1 MSADMTKHPHWA
13 VTVEASGEKIVRLE
27 TECYGGREISDADE
41 VAIRTAAYHLLA
53 FIGDRTFDMIECEA
67 FHAGYEA
74 GERDAGTPHP
84 APVTAREAEPT
95 SGTEREAF
103 DFARRVYKETGVT
116 PDLRRVYDFYKKARN
131 EPQPSETVAE
141 AAEIERL
148 TKAHDTV
155 CGALAEAI
163 SRAEKAEAENQRL
176 REALKKIASTGR
188 CEFAEVRA
196 VLRSTEASN
205 D

>member
-13 VTVEASGEKIVRLE
+13 VTVEASGEEIVRLE

-95 SGTEREAF
+95 EDELDEAWKDGF
-103 DFARRVYKETGVT
+103 NAGFGEAKLTGQ
-116 PDLRRVYDFYKKARN
+116 P
-131 EPQPSETVAE
+131 PQPSDTVAE
-141 AAEIERL
+141 AVIAADRFFREAMPKMNIADSFLDANAIDAWNKAEL
-148 TKAHDTV
+148 
-155 CGALAEAI
+155 AI
-163 SRAEKAEAENQRL
+163 SAAL
-176 REALKKIASTGR
+176 RALKGESD
-188 CEFAEVRA
+188 VR
-196 VLRSTEASN
+196 
-205 D
+205 